1 MNEDLLDNAP
11 WHALTG
17 PQAHLAL
24 GEGPVLRFRSEFA
37 PFAAMET
44 LSSANTVA
52 MAALLPEEAVA
63 VLFTTTAVDVPQGL
77 DLVLAGD
84 LSQMVATELH
94 PANDTTEIVRLSP
107 GDVPAMRE
115 LVALTEPGPFAARTN
130 ELGDYFGI
138 FDGGLLVA
146 MAGER
151 LRPAGATE
159 VSAVCTHPDYR
170 GRGYAKA
177 LVSRVASGI
186 AARGELP
193 FLHVYP
199 HNEAAIATYKRLG
212 FAERRRINLTVVKKP
227 KAA

>member
-1 MNEDLLDNAP
+1 
-11 WHALTG
+11 
-17 PQAHLAL
+17 
-24 GEGPVLRFRSEFA
+24 
-37 PFAAMET
+37 
-44 LSSANTVA
+44 
-52 MAALLPEEAVA
+52 
-63 VLFTTTAVDVPQGL
+63 
-77 DLVLAGD
+77 
-84 LSQMVATELH
+84 
-94 PANDTTEIVRLSP
+94 
-107 GDVPAMRE
+107 MRE

-138 FDGGLLVA
+138 FDGELLVA

-151 LRPAGATE
+151 LRIVGATE

-193 FLHVYP
+193 FLHAFP
-199 HNEAAIATYKRLG
+199 HNEAAIATYRGLG
-212 FAERRRINLTVVKKP
+212 FSERRLIKLTVVKKP